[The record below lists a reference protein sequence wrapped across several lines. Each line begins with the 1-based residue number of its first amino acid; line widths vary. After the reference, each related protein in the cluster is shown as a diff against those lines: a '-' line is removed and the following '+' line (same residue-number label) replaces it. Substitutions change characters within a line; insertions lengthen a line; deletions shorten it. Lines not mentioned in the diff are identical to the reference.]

1 MWEAGSFPYRN
12 TEEELIMSTAVAE
25 EKKTKTN
32 QLEQLK
38 KFTKVVADTAD
49 FESIKDFKPQDATT
63 NPSLVYAA
71 TQKQQYTRLL
81 DEVLKDRKKSGLSG
95 QAQIEDIC
103 DHLLVQFGTDIL
115 EIVPGRVSTETD
127 ARLSYDFEGS
137 INKVRQLS
145 KLYEERKIPRERV
158 LIKIASTWEGLNAA
172 EQLQKEGIKC
182 NLTLMFS
189 LPQAVRAA
197 EAKVQLISP
206 FVGRIYD
213 WYKKEM
219 KRDYT
224 GPEDP
229 GVQSVNEIYTYYKK
243 FNIPTEVMGAS
254 FRNIGQI
261 RELAGCDCLTISPE
275 LMKELSESTEP
286 LERKL
291 NPEKAKSA
299 KIEKLE
305 LGEKKFR
312 WLLNDNA
319 MAYEKTG
326 EGIRKFAADVV
337 KLEKF
342 VASKL
347 K

>member
-1 MWEAGSFPYRN
+1 
-12 TEEELIMSTAVAE
+12 MSTTVTDE
-25 EKKTKTN
+25 RETETKLN

-38 KFTKVVADTAD
+38 RFTKVVADTAD
-49 FESIKDFKPQDATT
+49 FESIKDFKPEDATT

-71 TQKQQYTRLL
+71 TQKQQYSHLV
-81 DEVLKDRKKSGLSG
+81 DEVLADRKKSGLSG

-103 DHLLVQFGTDIL
+103 DHLLVQFGCDIL

-127 ARLSYDFEGS
+127 ARLSFDVEGS
-137 INKVRQLS
+137 INKARRLIQL
-145 KLYEERKIPRERV
+145 YQERKIPRERV

-172 EQLQKEGIKC
+172 EQLQKEGIRC

-213 WYKKEM
+213 WYKKEY

-224 GPEDP
+224 GQEDP

-243 FNIPTEVMGAS
+243 FEYRTEVMGAS
-254 FRNIGQI
+254 FRNVGQI

-291 NPEKAKSA
+291 DPQKAKSA

-305 LGEKKFR
+305 LDEKKFR
-312 WLLNDNA
+312 WLLNENA

-347 K
+347 